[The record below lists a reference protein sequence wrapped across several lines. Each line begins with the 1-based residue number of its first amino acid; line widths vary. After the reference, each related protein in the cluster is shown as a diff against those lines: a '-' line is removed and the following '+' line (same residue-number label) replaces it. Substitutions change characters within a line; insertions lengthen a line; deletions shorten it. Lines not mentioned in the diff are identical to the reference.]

1 MHVAVANAATRVLI
15 PSVCQLRDTLA
26 AHAQAFAGIVKTGR
40 THLMD
45 ATPLTLGQEFGG
57 YAAQLQN
64 GVRAVEGS
72 LEDVYELALGGTAV
86 GTGLNTHPEW
96 ATKVAAAIADLTGLP
111 FRTAPNKFEALAAHD
126 ALVGLSGALRRL
138 AASIMK
144 IANDIRWYASGPRC
158 GFGELT
164 LPANEPG
171 SSIMPGKVNPTQC
184 EAVTMVCVQVM
195 GNDCAVGV
203 AGSQG
208 NFQLNVYKPIM
219 VANVLHSIS
228 LLGNAAASFDV
239 NCVRG
244 LAPVRNVIEGN
255 MKRSLMLVTALNPY
269 IGYDKASIVAKKAY
283 KEGSTLR
290 EAIVALGFM
299 TGGEFDARIGGGG
312 AKKFIPETPMGDPE
326 PTPKVK
332 PYRPPRPA
340 RMARQAVPAVTASVT
355 VAAPAKPA
363 RPLRPDRP
371 DRQRATPEGLS
382 TGTGKP
388 ARPARPDRPD
398 RAADRPGR
406 PARPDRPERGG
417 NAKAKP
423 ARPARPDRTPANDF
437 RPYEKKVSYAEL
449 SPKHTRPSD
458 ADGANLEKYLH
469 ADEFEGVFGMS
480 QAQFEGLPA
489 WKKKKLKQQKQLF

>member
-1 MHVAVANAATRVLI
+1 LKPKSKAA
-15 PSVCQLRDTLA
+15 PS
-26 AHAQAFAGIVKTGR
+26 
-40 THLMD
+40 
-45 ATPLTLGQEFGG
+45 
-57 YAAQLQN
+57 
-64 GVRAVEGS
+64 
-72 LEDVYELALGGTAV
+72 
-86 GTGLNTHPEW
+86 W
-96 ATKVAAAIADLTGLP
+96 ATSTP
-111 FRTAPNKFEALAAHD
+111 
-126 ALVGLSGALRRL
+126 RRH
-138 AASIMK
+138 M
-144 IANDIRWYASGPRC
+144 
-158 GFGELT
+158 
-164 LPANEPG
+164 
-171 SSIMPGKVNPTQC
+171 SSSDESFSDTDSDDDDRDQFV
-184 EAVTMVCVQVM
+184 EAV
-195 GNDCAVGV
+195 
-203 AGSQG
+203 SR
-208 NFQLNVYKPIM
+208 P
-219 VANVLHSIS
+219 S
-228 LLGNAAASFDV
+228 
-239 NCVRG
+239 
-244 LAPVRNVIEGN
+244 
-255 MKRSLMLVTALNPY
+255 
-269 IGYDKASIVAKKAY
+269 KKAPPQSR
-283 KEGSTLR
+283 KPPAAKPAR
-290 EAIVALGFM
+290 P
-299 TGGEFDARIGGGG
+299 ARIGGGG